1 MADDRTSFKAGV
13 RKRGAPIKGE
23 YAKRLRRNLTRGE
36 LLLWDQLASAQ
47 LGVKFRRQ
55 HPLYGYIVDFYCIE
69 FRLAVEVD
77 GSSHDGREGYDRMR
91 DRHLADRGIKTLR
104 IADALV
110 RDDPQAAARLVG
122 KALEGQGMPASRLPV
137 DGKAAARRRAVKAIQ
152 ARRRREKEALEAT
165 SSPPAMSRG

>member
-1 MADDRTSFKAGV
+1 MS
-13 RKRGAPIKGE
+13 RGAPIKGE
-23 YAKRLRRNLTRGE
+23 YAKRLRRNLTQGE

-69 FRLAVEVD
+69 FGLAVEVD

-91 DRHLADRGIKTLR
+91 DRHLADRGIETLR
-104 IADALV
+104 IPDALV

-122 KALEGQGMPASRLPV
+122 KALEDRGMPASRRPT
-137 DGKAAARRRAVKAIQ
+137 DGKAAARRRAVKAIR
-152 ARRRREKEALEAT
+152 ARRGREKDALKAA
-165 SSPPAMSRG
+165 SSPPAVSRG